1 VTGHLTGW
9 SAPPLRRRLTW
20 VFAVVAVLLLTGGAL
35 GYAAVSGLR
44 SSQQNLYDQ
53 LFRAYVGS
61 ADLSKSVLDQETG
74 VRGYVLTGRE
84 GFLEPYEDGIAAER
98 AAFDSLIRIVIGSP
112 QLYQRVDSVVEASA
126 AWRSQFAEPAIA
138 AVRADGRRAVSEE
151 QQETGRQLFD
161 ELRGALTALQ
171 GGILDARVGAVAD
184 VNRAT
189 DLLAGVLLAGLLG
202 VVAAGAALWLA
213 LRAWVTGPLERLG
226 AEVRQVS
233 TDQLGHRVSVGGPPE
248 VVGLAADVERM
259 RVRIVEEYAAAVA
272 ARREAQQAAQ
282 VVSDQAQELRR
293 SNAELE
299 QFAYVASHDLQEP
312 LRKVASF
319 CQMLERRYKGQLD
332 ERADQYIGF
341 AVEGAKRM
349 QLLINDLLAFS
360 RVGRS
365 NAGFAPVDLEAVLDT
380 ALSSL
385 ETARQDSGVE
395 VTWDPLPTVAGEASL
410 LTQVFQNLIANAIKF
425 RGQDPPRVHVA
436 VEQLDGE
443 WRFSCS
449 DNGMGI
455 EPRYAERVFVIF
467 QRLHGRD
474 VYDGTGIGLALCRKI
489 VEYHGGRIW
498 LDTERV
504 SGTTVQWTLPVMQP
518 ATPADRK
525 PEERVDAGDAGAV
538 AVGHG

>member
-1 VTGHLTGW
+1 M
-9 SAPPLRRRLTW
+9 
-20 VFAVVAVLLLTGGAL
+20 
-35 GYAAVSGLR
+35 
-44 SSQQNLYDQ
+44 
-53 LFRAYVGS
+53 FRAYVGS
-61 ADLSKSVLDQETG
+61 ADLSTSVLDQETG
-74 VRGYVLTGRE
+74 VRGYVLTGRV
-84 GFLEPYEDGIAAER
+84 GFLEPYEDGLAAER
-98 AAFDSLIRIVIGSP
+98 AAFDRLIRILIDSP
-112 QLYQRVDSVVEASA
+112 QLHQRVDSVVEASA
-126 AWRSQFAEPAIA
+126 TWRSQFAEPAIA

-213 LRAWVTGPLERLG
+213 LRAWVTGPLERPG

-233 TDQLGHRVSVGGPPE
+233 NDQLGHRVSVGGPPE
-248 VVGLAADVERM
+248 IVGLAADVERM
-259 RVRIVEEYAAAVA
+259 RVRIVEEYDAAVA
-272 ARREAQQAAQ
+272 ARREAQRAAR
-282 VVSDQAQELRR
+282 VVSDQAEELRR
-293 SNAELE
+293 SNSELE

-365 NAGFAPVDLEAVLDT
+365 NAGFAPVDLQAVLDT

-385 ETARQDSGVE
+385 ERARQDSGVE
-395 VTWDPLPTVAGEASL
+395 LTWDPLPTVAGEASL

-425 RGQDPPRVHVA
+425 RGPEPPRVHVA
-436 VEQLDGE
+436 VEQVDGE

-449 DNGMGI
+449 DNGIGI

-504 SGTTVQWTLPVMQP
+504 RGTTVQWTLPVMQP
-518 ATPADRK
+518 AEPADRE
-525 PEERVDAGDAGAV
+525 PEERVDAGDAEAV